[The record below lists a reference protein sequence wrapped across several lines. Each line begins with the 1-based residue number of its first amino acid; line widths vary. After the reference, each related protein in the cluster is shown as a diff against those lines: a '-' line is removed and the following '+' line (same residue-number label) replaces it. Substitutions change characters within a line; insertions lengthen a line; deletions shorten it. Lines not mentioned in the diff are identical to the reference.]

1 MVAVPADTPV
11 TTPDVFTVATR
22 LLLLDQMPPAKPL
35 EVNVEVAPVFI
46 VVVPERVPALGKAL
60 MVTVEEVL
68 ELQPL
73 EVTE

>member
-35 EVNVEVAPVFI
+35 EVNVEVAPVLI

>member
-35 EVNVEVAPVFI
+35 EVNVEVAPVLI

-60 MVTVEEVL
+60 MMTVEEVL